1 MADFPTEAKYMRVK
15 NYNDKVLARHTT
27 RISPFNGS
35 IFGPTS
41 IDRILF
47 NIPSET
53 GMEIDMDTLMLHF
66 SARIKVS
73 APAGTYHATFCNSI
87 ESVIGNLRIRKG
99 SSFLLE
105 DIQRYAYLESMFMN
119 YLSKDYNDCV
129 GQAVLGIG
137 PYYTRMQSVVA
148 SAAADAGFTTSRKYC
163 VPFRLSGIS
172 NYSGLISTSMIDSV
186 SAFQIEIELAPAN
199 DACQINLAV
208 NPETANT
215 GNPPTTATYEISSC
229 YLTYD
234 VVRMAP
240 EYHQQLQSSIQRGI
254 PLQIPYKTWR
264 TSMYS
269 LPAGQQTLHVF
280 NINDTVKSLNSVFI
294 AFFKQRE
301 QSTFLVPGKDRK
313 HKPPTLVDAQLQLGS
328 FYYPLQPM
336 DCEGN
341 APQAFLE
348 LQKALGLTHVR
359 SEYTGPFGFDGQ
371 QFIGNNL
378 NSRQNL
384 ETGITATVPA
394 QGADAAD
401 SVSGTNLIY
410 FTDNGIQA
418 NGVVV
423 TGTKPAK
430 NAGSGAN
437 TQVTGGVFVNAN
449 HSQILVS
456 ATAQTATW
464 SGRQNFYQQTCQGP
478 ASEFLI
484 GFNLRKVLD
493 AVEGEIVGTDIQ
505 SSGSGLMSLRL
516 NFNAPIDAT
525 DGPYNIIVASLYDA
539 VLEIQSNQQTFRVE

>member
-35 IFGPTS
+35 TFGPTS

-73 APAGTYHATFCNSI
+73 APAGTYDAAFCNSI

-105 DIQRYAYLESMFMN
+105 DIQRYGYLESMFMN
-119 YLSKDYNDCV
+119 YLSKDYNECV

-199 DACQINLAV
+199 DACQINLQ
-208 NPETANT
+208 TT
-215 GNPPTTATYEISSC
+215 GAPPTTATYEISSC

-301 QSTFLVPGKDRK
+301 QSTFMVPGKDRK

-359 SEYTGPFGFDGQ
+359 SEYTGPFGFDGRN
-371 QFIGNNL
+371 FVGNHL
-378 NSRQNL
+378 NQLQNL
-384 ETGITATVPA
+384 ETGVVCTVPA
-394 QGADAAD
+394 QTPGAAGGAAAPAVTVNAPVVQF
-401 SVSGTNLIY
+401 S
-410 FTDNGIQA
+410 DNGSA
-418 NGVVV
+418 VNGFVI
-423 TGTKPAK
+423 TGSKPQV
-430 NAGSGAN
+430 NAGGNAN
-437 TQVTGGVFVNAN
+437 NAITGSVVVNAN
-449 HSQILVS
+449 HSAITV
-456 ATAQTATW
+456 T
-464 SGRQNFYQQTCQGP
+464 
-478 ASEFLI
+478 
-484 GFNLRKVLD
+484 
-493 AVEGEIVGTDIQ
+493 
-505 SSGSGLMSLRL
+505 
-516 NFNAPIDAT
+516 NAPVYSI
-525 DGPYNIIVASLYDA
+525 L
-539 VLEIQSNQQTFRVE
+539 